1 MMISPTSRQRL
12 GAVAAACLLSV
23 CLPAGAAWAQK
34 VKTPPA
40 ETTAP
45 APAPVTEFTV
55 EIPTIAAVGSNI
67 DEATLRDIFSGN
79 IAGHADEL
87 AGLTAT
93 SITIPEIVV
102 NAKTTIGDD
111 SSDTVITVNDLV
123 LSDIANGVAGSVQL
137 AASSL
142 ASPGEG
148 NAEMGPFSANN
159 FNISGV
165 LGMYGLIDAGQQ
177 TELETIYTDLKFEG
191 GTMTAPEVSCTFGPI
206 TAAEFKA
213 RPLKYSFADIIGM
226 AEAMEREGEQ
236 PSPETIGKALHIYA
250 DMFTAFESSPV
261 EFAGLDCKGTDD
273 EDRPMNIALKGMTIA
288 GMSPG
293 IYPAV
298 TMDGLTFDIEGDG
311 HFNIGKI
318 EIKQTDLSGPIAV
331 LETAPA
337 ALDDAWLEA
346 NVRSLVPAF
355 GGFSFAD
362 VDMDVPD
369 PESPDGRI
377 AASIGA
383 FDLTLGAYRNGI
395 PTDLYTAASNILV
408 KLPADSGDEQLQT
421 LANLGITD
429 VDLGFTL
436 DASWNEAENKI
447 DIDNVS
453 VTGANLATVL
463 LTGTLTN
470 ATEALFGLNENAA
483 LAAAMGLAI
492 NHLRVDV
499 TDAGLSDLVLTAA
512 AAEQG
517 SDAATM
523 RPIFAGLAEG
533 TVVGLL
539 AGAAD
544 AQKVGAAINSFVSG
558 KAKQLTLD
566 MTAKEEPGLGMFD
579 FMAAENDPASLI
591 GKVNIQAVAK

>member
-1 MMISPTSRQRL
+1 MMNSPTSRQRL

-34 VKTPPA
+34 VKTPAAAPA
-40 ETTAP
+40 AP

-55 EIPTIAAVGSNI
+55 EIPTIAAVDSNL

-79 IAGHADEL
+79 IAGHAQEL

-93 SITIPEIVV
+93 SITIPEIELKASVTTGD
-102 NAKTTIGDD
+102 KTT
-111 SSDTVITVNDLV
+111 DTLITLNDIV
-123 LSDIANGVAGSVQL
+123 LTDVADGIAGSIEL
-137 AASSL
+137 AGSTMDSA
-142 ASPGEG
+142 GEG
-148 NAEMGPFSANN
+148 SAEIGPFSAKN
-159 FNISGV
+159 FNIGGV
-165 LGMYGLIDAGQQ
+165 LGMYGLVDAGAQ

-191 GTMTAPEVSCTFGPI
+191 GTVTAPEVSCTFGPM

-226 AEAMEREGEQ
+226 ADALEREGET

-250 DMFTAFESSPV
+250 DMFTAFQSSPV
-261 EFAGLDCKGTDD
+261 EFAGMDCKGTDD
-273 EDRPMNIALKGMTIA
+273 EGRPLDVALKGMTMA
-288 GMSPG
+288 GFSPG
-293 IYPAV
+293 IYPAI
-298 TMDGLTFDIEGDG
+298 TMEGLTFAVEGDG
-311 HFNIGKI
+311 HFNIGKL
-318 EIKQTDLSGPIAV
+318 EIKETDLSGPIAV
-331 LETAPA
+331 VEAAPA
-337 ALDDAWLEA
+337 AIDQAWLDA
-346 NVRSLVPAF
+346 NMRSLIPAF
-355 GGFSFAD
+355 TGFSFAD

-369 PESPDGRI
+369 PESAADRI
-377 AASIGA
+377 TASVGA
-383 FDLTLGAYRNGI
+383 FDLTLGAYHNGI
-395 PTDLYTAASNILV
+395 PTDLYTSASNIV
-408 KLPADSGDEQLQT
+408 VDLPENDDTAQL
-421 LANLGITD
+421 AALGITN
-429 VDLGFTL
+429 VDMGFTV
-436 DASWNEAENKI
+436 DASWNEADNTIAI
-447 DIDNVS
+447 DKVS
-453 VTGANLATVL
+453 VEGANLATIL

-483 LAAAMGLAI
+483 MTAAMGLAI

-499 TDAGLSDLVLTAA
+499 TDAGLSELVLTAA

-566 MTAKEEPGLGMFD
+566 MTAKEEPGLGIFD
-579 FMAAENDPASLI
+579 FMAAESDPASLI

>member
-12 GAVAAACLLSV
+12 GAVAAACLLSTA
-23 CLPAGAAWAQK
+23 LSAGPAWAQK
-34 VKTPPA
+34 VKTPAAEPA
-40 ETTAP
+40 A
-45 APAPVTEFTV
+45 APVTDFTV
-55 EIPTIAAVGSNI
+55 EIPTIAAVGSNL

-79 IAGHADEL
+79 VASHADEL

-93 SITIPEIVV
+93 SITIPEILVK
-102 NAKTTIGDD
+102 ATTTIGDA
-111 SSDTVITVNDLV
+111 SSDTVITFSDLV
-123 LSDIANGVAGSVQL
+123 LTDVTDGVAGSVKL
-137 AASSL
+137 AGSSMDGL
-142 ASPGEG
+142 EEG
-148 NAEMGPFSANN
+148 SAEMGPFAASN
-159 FNISGV
+159 FNIAGV
-165 LGMYGLIDAGQQ
+165 LGTYGLVDASGQ
-177 TELETIYTDLKFEG
+177 TELETIYTDLQFEG
-191 GTMTAPEVSCTFGPI
+191 GTLTTPEVSCNFGPV

-226 AEAMEREGEQ
+226 AEAMEREGET

-250 DMFTAFESSPV
+250 DMFTAFESSSV

-273 EDRPMNIALKGMTIA
+273 EDRPLTVAIKGMTMG

-293 IYPAV
+293 IYPAI
-298 TMDGLTFDIEGDG
+298 TMDGLEFAVEGDG
-311 HFNIGKI
+311 HFNIGKL

-331 LETAPA
+331 VEAAPA
-337 ALDDAWLEA
+337 AIDEAWLEA
-346 NVRSLVPAF
+346 NMRSLIPAF
-355 GGFSFAD
+355 AGFSFAD

-369 PESPDGRI
+369 PETDERI
-377 AASIGA
+377 AIGIGA
-383 FDLTLGAYRNGI
+383 FELALDAYRNGI
-395 PTDLYTAASNILV
+395 PTDLYTSASNFV
-408 KLPADSGDEQLQT
+408 FKLPEQTDDEQLQQ
-421 LANLGITD
+421 LIDLGVTSL
-429 VDLGFTL
+429 DLGFTV
-436 DASWNEAENKI
+436 DASWNEAEDTIAI
-447 DIDNVS
+447 DDVS

-483 LAAAMGLAI
+483 MAAAMGLAI

-499 TDAGLSDLVLTAA
+499 TDAGLSDLILTTV

-579 FMAAENDPASLI
+579 FMAAESDPASLI